1 MLLFTLNSALFLHF
15 ISIHLETKN
24 EEILKKKFPFPRQ
37 KLFFPFALKQ
47 WFKNCNF
54 KCFLA
59 LKYCLR
65 IVLAYLHN
73 VFFLIFANENFA
85 VHGILLKIYPIYIHV
100 HQCVHFQKSQNVGIN
115 KSTLCTVLF
124 YALFYIWL
132 RITYCLHTVF
142 LIYL

>member
-65 IVLAYLHN
+65 MVLAYFHN
-73 VFFLIFANENFA
+73 VFCLIFCKWKLCSAWNFTKN
-85 VHGILLKIYPIYIHV
+85 ISDLRV